1 MNTAMAVIV
10 LLVCSDVIYMI
21 QGGGIQYPR
30 CRCPKVHTGGVNISL
45 IRKLTYYR
53 PRSHCSKEEVI
64 VTLKTRGSLC
74 LDPNGNF
81 AKTLIERQIK
91 VNQQR
96 QNQRSIETLSTHATT
111 ST

>member
-1 MNTAMAVIV
+1 MNTAMTVIV

-21 QGGGIQYPR
+21 QGGTIQDPR
-30 CRCPKVHTGGVNISL
+30 CRCPTVHAGGVNISS
-45 IRKLTYYR
+45 IRKLTYYP

-64 VTLKTRGSLC
+64 VTLKTGGLLC
-74 LDPNGNF
+74 LDPNGSF
-81 AKTLIERQIK
+81 AKKLIKRQTK

-96 QNQRSIETLSTHATT
+96 QNQRSIETLSPHTTT

>member
-1 MNTAMAVIV
+1 MNTAMTVIV

-21 QGGGIQYPR
+21 QGRVIADPR
-30 CRCPKVHTGGVNISL
+30 CRCPKVHAGGVTTSL
-45 IRKLTYYR
+45 IIKLTRYP

-64 VTLKTRGSLC
+64 VTLITGGLLC

-81 AKTLIERQIK
+81 AKTLIERQTK
-91 VNQQR
+91 ANQQR
-96 QNQRSIETLSTHATT
+96 QNQRSIETLSPHATT

>member
-10 LLVCSDVIYMI
+10 LLVFSDVICMI
-21 QGGGIQYPR
+21 QGRTIEDPR
-30 CRCPKVHTGGVNISL
+30 CRCPTVHTGGVNISL
-45 IRKLTYYR
+45 IRKLTYYP
-53 PRSHCSKEEVI
+53 PRSHCSNEELI